1 MIALLRG
8 KIAEKEERGVILD
21 VQGVGY
27 RVATFASLHEKMHE
41 GDDVVL
47 RIFHHITSDS
57 EALFGFATKEDLHF
71 FELLLTVPSVGPK
84 TAMNILNVAPPET
97 LSQAVAAN
105 DMKLLT
111 HISGVG
117 KKTAERIMVELK
129 GKVLAKEFTSGMSG
143 DIQNDVV
150 QALVS
155 IGYTNAQARQSL
167 QKLPKD
173 IGSVEEAVRAVLQ
186 NKS

>member
-1 MIALLRG
+1 MIALLTG
-8 KIAEKEERGVILD
+8 KIITKEERGVILD
-21 VQGVGY
+21 VHGVGY
-27 RVATFASLHEKMHE
+27 RVATFASFNDKIHE
-41 GDDVVL
+41 GEQITL

-57 EALFGFATKEDLHF
+57 EALFGFATAEDLHY

-84 TAMNILNVAPPET
+84 TAMNILNVAPPAT

-129 GKVLAKEFTSGMSG
+129 GKVLVKA
-143 DIQNDVV
+143 
-150 QALVS
+150 
-155 IGYTNAQARQSL
+155 
-167 QKLPKD
+167 
-173 IGSVEEAVRAVLQ
+173 
-186 NKS
+186 